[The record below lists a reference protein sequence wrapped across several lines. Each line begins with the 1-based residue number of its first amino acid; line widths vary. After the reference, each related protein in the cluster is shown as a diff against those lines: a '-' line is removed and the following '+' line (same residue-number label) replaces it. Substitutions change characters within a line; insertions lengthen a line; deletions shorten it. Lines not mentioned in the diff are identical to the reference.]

1 MVQSWSRR
9 WSKQIL
15 TMPLKTSVQ
24 SWKMSVPFTYH
35 WPKQVTKPSPK
46 SLDQGSRLSLESKE
60 GRIRSEE

>member
-24 SWKMSVPFTYH
+24 SWKMSVPCTYH
-35 WPKQVTKPSPK
+35 WPKQATKPSPEP
-46 SLDQGSRLSLESKE
+46 LGQGSRLSLESKE